1 MKRAVGTL
9 GKWALLVALTL
20 IVSACGAEDQTDL
33 DAAVDSGA
41 PQGSLPVA
49 EAESGHGVIEP
60 SPSVGT
66 VDGPVL
72 VSPLPGTDE
81 LGGMAAEVRGTLVF
95 DADTGCLLLELEGVR
110 YPLVWPAG
118 TSWNADPPGVRLD
131 TGEMVEPGMTVHGG
145 GGYLQRGGIEHMAGA
160 AVADAAADCA
170 GPTGEIAIFNPGSTV
185 TTASG

>member
-1 MKRAVGTL
+1 MWV
-9 GKWALLVALTL
+9 LLVGLTM

-33 DAAVDSGA
+33 DAALDSGA

-49 EAESGHGVIEP
+49 EAESEQGVTEP
-60 SPSVGT
+60 STRVGT

-72 VSPLPGTDE
+72 VSPLPDSDE
-81 LGGMAAEVRGTLVF
+81 LGGMAAEVRGILVF

-118 TSWNADPPGVRLD
+118 TSWSADAAGVRLD

-145 GGYLQRGGIEHMAGA
+145 GGYLQRGGIEHVAGA
-160 AVADAAADCA
+160 AVADAAAVCA

-185 TTASG
+185 TIVSG